1 MSLIPLHPYKTLCL
15 SCQAAY
21 LKVSVD
27 PRYIAIGGPVACE
40 KHQKEMMKEGK
51 KKS

>member
-21 LKVSVD
+21 LKASIDLILSTV
-27 PRYIAIGGPVACE
+27 GGPVACE